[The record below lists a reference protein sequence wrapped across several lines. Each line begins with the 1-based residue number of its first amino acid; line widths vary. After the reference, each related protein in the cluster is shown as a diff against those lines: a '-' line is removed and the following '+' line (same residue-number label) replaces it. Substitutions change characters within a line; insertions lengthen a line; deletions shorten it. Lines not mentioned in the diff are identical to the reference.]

1 MPLKLSSGET
11 SAISVALSANFIN
24 DFSSIL
30 FVESIENFFP
40 LNTLIPILNVSNSS
54 IFSLTLFLTSNYFP

>member
-30 FVESIENFFP
+30 FVESIENFLP
-40 LNTLIPILNVSNSS
+40 LNTLIPILNVSNTS
-54 IFSLTLFLTSNYFP
+54 IFYLQNFISKIE

>member
-11 SAISVALSANFIN
+11 SAISKALSANFIN

-30 FVESIENFFP
+30 LVESIENFFP
-40 LNTLIPILNVSNSS
+40 LKTLIPILNASNSS
-54 IFSLTLFLTSNYFP
+54 IFSFK